1 MFAKYIIPVSAGN
14 VMVMTMMMMMMM
26 ITIRIIIP
34 LSETER

>member
-14 VMVMTMMMMMMM
+14 VMVMTMMM